1 VEPGTVTSGSEP
13 DSSPDAPLEFS
24 ASIGTSVAD
33 VLVPAV
39 PVPERTR
46 ARESERLRVIQAPD
60 PPLRPEEV
68 EPPSL
73 FDESAVCGLPG
84 RSRILGAGD
93 DSDSSVTLG
102 KYPASSG
109 SDPR

>member
-1 VEPGTVTSGSEP
+1 M
-13 DSSPDAPLEFS
+13 
-24 ASIGTSVAD
+24 GTSVAD
-33 VLVPAV
+33 VLVPV
-39 PVPERTR
+39 MPVPERTR
-46 ARESERLRVIQAPD
+46 ASESDRLSVIQAPD
-60 PPLRPEEV
+60 PPLKFEG
-68 EPPSL
+68 PPSR

-84 RSRILGAGD
+84 RARILGAGD

>member
-1 VEPGTVTSGSEP
+1 M
-13 DSSPDAPLEFS
+13 
-24 ASIGTSVAD
+24 
-33 VLVPAV
+33 

-46 ARESERLRVIQAPD
+46 ASESDRLSVIQAPD
-60 PPLRPEEV
+60 PPDPPDPPLKLG
-68 EPPSL
+68 PPSR

-84 RSRILGAGD
+84 RARILGAGD

-102 KYPASSG
+102 KCPASSG